1 MTIATWLTI
10 QDIESIV
17 PVVNEGGGWSS
28 AMETNSAIGAIDLF
42 VLCVFVVLSTR
53 YIRLTSQINQEKE
66 LKDWQQINWFVYAL
80 RGS

>member
-1 MTIATWLTI
+1 
-10 QDIESIV
+10 
-17 PVVNEGGGWSS
+17 
-28 AMETNSAIGAIDLF
+28 METNSAIGAIDLF

-80 RGS
+80 RWS